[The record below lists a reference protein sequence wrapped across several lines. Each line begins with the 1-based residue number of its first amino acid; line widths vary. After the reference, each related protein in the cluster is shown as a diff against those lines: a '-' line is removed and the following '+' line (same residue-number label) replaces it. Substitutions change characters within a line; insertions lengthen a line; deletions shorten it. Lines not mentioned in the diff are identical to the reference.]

1 MSDKIDPWL
10 DNKEAHEAINMC
22 LSAIVKRLEGIEKF
36 VNEMPTPDKTY
47 YKPKGYDD
55 YLDMRQNYDELYTRI
70 GKLEEMAHPKP
81 TGATQKRNEDRLNRL
96 EESINNK

>member
-1 MSDKIDPWL
+1 MSDKVDPWL

-47 YKPKGYDD
+47 YKPSDHKD
-55 YLDMRQNYDELYTRI
+55 YLNTKENYDNIYERL
-70 GKLEEMAHPKP
+70 KVLEEKVWDAK
-81 TGATQKRNEDRLNRL
+81 D
-96 EESINNK
+96 

>member
-47 YKPKGYDD
+47 YKPSGHED
-55 YLDMRQNYDELYTRI
+55 YLNTKENYDNIYDRL
-70 GKLEEMAHPKP
+70 KVLEEKVYGM
-81 TGATQKRNEDRLNRL
+81 QKTD
-96 EESINNK
+96 